1 MRCGD
6 SFVDVG
12 IALLSVRSPIRPAL
26 SAPFYPATVSR
37 LSNGSGNYLAE
48 VQDSM
53 KIPRKTAV
61 AMLALTLA
69 LTACGTSYPA
79 DPDGTLDRVS
89 GGTLRVGASHNE
101 DWVNLRGGSEPQGRE
116 PDLVRAFAARLG
128 AEIEWSEGT
137 EHVLAE
143 DLKHGELDLVIGGL
157 NDKTPWEKD
166 GGHHA
171 GLCGVR
177 GQPRPGA

>member
-1 MRCGD
+1 
-6 SFVDVG
+6 
-12 IALLSVRSPIRPAL
+12 
-26 SAPFYPATVSR
+26 
-37 LSNGSGNYLAE
+37 
-48 VQDSM
+48 M

-61 AMLALTLA
+61 AILALTLT
-69 LTACGTSYPA
+69 LTACGPSFPA

-101 DWVNLRGGSEPQGRE
+101 DWVNLRGGSEPQGKE
-116 PDLVRAFAARLG
+116 PDLVRAFAAKLG

-166 GGHHA
+166 A
-171 GLCGVR
+171 GITRAYAESVDSR
-177 GQPRPGA
+177 GQGRKHIMLVPKGENAFLLELDRFLTASGAAK